1 MIIECVYF
9 ITIYCAVKM
18 KIILQTFKSIDA
30 VYQKLKF
37 HVSTIDDKN
46 SKTHVSSMDTVH
58 KNQQSHVSNNVIV
71 YQN

>member
-1 MIIECVYF
+1 MVIECVYF
-9 ITIYCAVKM
+9 IIIYCAVKV
-18 KIILQTFKSIDA
+18 KIILQTFKSIDV

-46 SKTHVSSMDTVH
+46 LKTHVSSIDTVH
-58 KNQQSHVSNNVIV
+58 KNQQSHVSNIVIV